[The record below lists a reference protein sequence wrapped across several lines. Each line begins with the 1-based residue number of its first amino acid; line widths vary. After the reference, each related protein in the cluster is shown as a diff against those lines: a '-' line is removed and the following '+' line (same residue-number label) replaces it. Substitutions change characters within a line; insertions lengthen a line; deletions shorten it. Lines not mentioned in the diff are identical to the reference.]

1 MAKVTM
7 PQMGFDMREG
17 TLVRWLKRPGD
28 QVRRGEPI
36 AEVETD
42 KAVVEIESFHTG
54 VVKELLVAEGQTVPV
69 GSPIAIVDT
78 GEADDADAAAPAEA
92 APATQAGAGA
102 QAAAPAVGA
111 TVPPVQAAPAAPAAP
126 TPAAAPAPPAA
137 AAAPPAPSANGAG
150 RIKASPLA
158 RRLAAEHGISLRGLT
173 GTGPGGRIVKQ
184 DVLAAVAALA
194 APAQAPTA
202 TAAAAPAAAA
212 PAAATPVVRPAV
224 RPAPALVERVVP
236 LSRMRQTIARR
247 MAESKQQAPH
257 FYVTMAIDMDR
268 AMALRQQIKELGDDV
283 PAVSVNDLVLKATAL
298 ALVRHP
304 SLNASFEGDAIR
316 YHGAVHLAMA
326 VALPDGLVTPV
337 IRDAHAKSLAEIARE
352 ARELA
357 EAARG
362 GRLKPEQ
369 YQGGTF
375 TVSNLGMFGVEDF
388 VAIINPPQG
397 AILAVGGVLE
407 QPVVRGG
414 QLTVGRVM
422 RVTVSADHR
431 VTDGAQVAQFLQDL
445 KAILENPLRLLI

>member
-1 MAKVTM
+1 M

-17 TLVRWLKRPGD
+17 TLVRWLKQPGD
-28 QVRRGEPI
+28 KVQRGEPI

-69 GSPIAIVDT
+69 GSPIAVVDT
-78 GEADDADAAAPAEA
+78 GEDEDADAVPAAPSAPAGVAAPAQ
-92 APATQAGAGA
+92 PS
-102 QAAAPAVGA
+102 
-111 TVPPVQAAPAAPAAP
+111 
-126 TPAAAPAPPAA
+126 APAPPAPRA
-137 AAAPPAPSANGAG
+137 DGAG

-158 RRLAAEHGISLRGLT
+158 RRLAAQHGISLRGLT
-173 GTGPGGRIVKQ
+173 GTGPAGRIVKQ
-184 DVLAAVAALA
+184 DVLAAVSALGAAAQAPAPVSA
-194 APAQAPTA
+194 APAAP
-202 TAAAAPAAAA
+202 APAAAA
-212 PAAATPVVRPAV
+212 APVVQPAARPAAA
-224 RPAPALVERVVP
+224 LVDQVVP
-236 LSRMRQTIARR
+236 MSRMRQTIARR
-247 MAESKQQAPH
+247 MTESKQQAPH

-268 AMALRQQIKELGDDV
+268 AMALREQIRDLGDDV

-316 YHGAVHLAMA
+316 YHSAVHLAMA

-337 IRDAHAKSLAEIARE
+337 IRDAHTKSLAEIAHE

-357 EAARG
+357 EAARA

-397 AILAVGGVLE
+397 AILAVGAVLE
-407 QPVVRGG
+407 QPVVRDG

-431 VTDGAQVAQFLQDL
+431 VTDGAQVARFLQDL
-445 KAILENPLRLLI
+445 KVILENPLRLLL

>member
-1 MAKVTM
+1 M

-17 TLVRWLKRPGD
+17 TLVRWLKQPGD
-28 QVRRGEPI
+28 KVQRGEPI

-69 GSPIAIVDT
+69 GSPIAVVDT
-78 GEADDADAAAPAEA
+78 GEDEDADAVPAAPSAPAGVAAPAQ
-92 APATQAGAGA
+92 PS
-102 QAAAPAVGA
+102 
-111 TVPPVQAAPAAPAAP
+111 
-126 TPAAAPAPPAA
+126 APAPPAPRA
-137 AAAPPAPSANGAG
+137 DGAG

-158 RRLAAEHGISLRGLT
+158 RRLAAQHGISLRGLT
-173 GTGPGGRIVKQ
+173 GTGPAGRIVKQ
-184 DVLAAVAALA
+184 DVLAAVSALGAA
-194 APAQAPTA
+194 AQAPA
-202 TAAAAPAAAA
+202 PVSAAAAAPAPAAAAA
-212 PAAATPVVRPAV
+212 PVVQPAARPAAA
-224 RPAPALVERVVP
+224 LVDQVVP
-236 LSRMRQTIARR
+236 MSRMRQTIARR
-247 MAESKQQAPH
+247 MTESKQQAPH

-268 AMALRQQIKELGDDV
+268 AMALREQIRDLGDDV

-316 YHGAVHLAMA
+316 YHSAVHLAMA

-337 IRDAHAKSLAEIARE
+337 IRDAHTKSLAEIAHE

-357 EAARG
+357 EAARA

-397 AILAVGGVLE
+397 AILAVGAVLE
-407 QPVVRGG
+407 QPVVRDG

-431 VTDGAQVAQFLQDL
+431 VTDGAQVARFLQDL
-445 KAILENPLRLLI
+445 KVILENPLRLLL